1 MTPVMIP
8 NPASL
13 IQSIEMSV
21 NFNITMLETN
31 TNDQHVCLLE
41 LNTLTIT
48 IVIYFTQNGGTYI
61 QPILNNIRTG
71 ITMCFIFIAS
81 LG

>member
-13 IQSIEMSV
+13 IQSIAMSV

-31 TNDQHVCLLE
+31 PNDQHVCLLE

-48 IVIYFTQNGGTYI
+48 IVIYFTQQDNC
-61 QPILNNIRTG
+61 L
-71 ITMCFIFIAS
+71 
-81 LG
+81 LGLGSGALIV